1 LEDLTFSAIINDIHK
16 QLPNVPK
23 KKLTKNKIAAKDH
36 LNVPNE

>member
-1 LEDLTFSAIINDIHK
+1 MFK
-16 QLPNVPK
+16 QGKLLPNVPK